1 MKCIGKVVFIIIASF
16 CLSQDIV
23 YLAKPKKETLKV
35 YVAKSSATTRTSK
48 NIDDLFI
55 NFLLR

>member
-1 MKCIGKVVFIIIASF
+1 MGKMVFVVVASF
-16 CLSQDIV
+16 CLSQDIL
-23 YLAKPKKETLKV
+23 YLTKPKKEVPKV
-35 YVAKSSATTRTSK
+35 YVVQVGTPPHKNK

>member
-1 MKCIGKVVFIIIASF
+1 MVFVIIASF
-16 CLSQDIV
+16 CLSQDIL
-23 YLAKPKKETLKV
+23 YLAKSKKEVPKV
-35 YVAKSSATTRTSK
+35 SVANNGVPPHKNK

>member
-1 MKCIGKVVFIIIASF
+1 MNRLAKMVFIIIASF
-16 CLSQDIV
+16 CLSQDIL
-23 YLAKPKKETLKV
+23 YLTKPKKEVPKV
-35 YVAKSSATTRTSK
+35 NVVKNGVPPKTNK

>member
-1 MKCIGKVVFIIIASF
+1 MKRLGKMVFVVVASF
-16 CLSQDIV
+16 CLSQDIL
-23 YLAKPKKETLKV
+23 YLTKPKKEVPKV
-35 YVAKSSATTRTSK
+35 YIVQVVTPPHKNK

>member
-1 MKCIGKVVFIIIASF
+1 MNRLAKMVFVIIASF
-16 CLSQDIV
+16 CLSQDIL
-23 YLAKPKKETLKV
+23 YLTQSKKEVPKV
-35 YVAKSSATTRTSK
+35 NVVKNGAPPKTNK

>member
-1 MKCIGKVVFIIIASF
+1 MKRLGKMVFIIIASF
-16 CLSQDIV
+16 CLSQEML
-23 YLAKPKKETLKV
+23 YLAKQQKEVPKSYMVQVGTPPNKN
-35 YVAKSSATTRTSK
+35 K

>member
-1 MKCIGKVVFIIIASF
+1 MNRLAKMVFVIIASF
-16 CLSQDIV
+16 CLSQDIL
-23 YLAKPKKETLKV
+23 YLTQSKKEVPKV
-35 YVAKSSATTRTSK
+35 NVVKNGVPPKTNK

>member
-1 MKCIGKVVFIIIASF
+1 MKRWGKMVFVVVASM
-16 CLSQDIV
+16 CLTQD
-23 YLAKPKKETLKV
+23 LAFMAKPTKEASKV
-35 YVAKSSATTRTSK
+35 YVVKSSATTRSSK

>member
-1 MKCIGKVVFIIIASF
+1 VKCLGKMVFVIIASF
-16 CLSQDIV
+16 CLSQDIL
-23 YLAKPKKETLKV
+23 YLSKLKKEVPKV
-35 YVAKSSATTRTSK
+35 SVAKNGPLTNKNK

>member
-1 MKCIGKVVFIIIASF
+1 MNRLAKMVFVIIASF
-16 CLSQDIV
+16 CLSQDIL
-23 YLAKPKKETLKV
+23 YLTQSKKEVPKV
-35 YVAKSSATTRTSK
+35 NVVKNGVPPKTSK

>member
-1 MKCIGKVVFIIIASF
+1 MKRLGKMVFVVVASF
-16 CLSQDIV
+16 CLSQEML
-23 YLAKPKKETLKV
+23 YLAKQQKEVPKSYMVQVGTPPNKN
-35 YVAKSSATTRTSK
+35 K

>member
-1 MKCIGKVVFIIIASF
+1 MRRWGKMVFVVVATI
-16 CLSQDIV
+16 CLSQDIGF
-23 YLAKPKKETLKV
+23 LSQPKREVSKV
-35 YVAKSSATTRTSK
+35 YVVKSSVPPKTSK

>member
-1 MKCIGKVVFIIIASF
+1 MNCLGKMVFVIIASF
-16 CLSQDIV
+16 CLSQDIL
-23 YLAKPKKETLKV
+23 YLSKLKKEVLKV
-35 YVAKSSATTRTSK
+35 SVANNGSLTNKNK

>member
-1 MKCIGKVVFIIIASF
+1 MKRLGKMVFVIVASF
-16 CLSQDIV
+16 CLSQEML
-23 YLAKPKKETLKV
+23 YLAKQQKEVPKSYMVQVGTPPNKN
-35 YVAKSSATTRTSK
+35 K

>member
-1 MKCIGKVVFIIIASF
+1 MNRLAKMVFIIIASF
-16 CLSQDIV
+16 CLSQDIL
-23 YLAKPKKETLKV
+23 YLAKSKKEVPKV
-35 YVAKSSATTRTSK
+35 NVVKNGVPPKTNK

>member
-1 MKCIGKVVFIIIASF
+1 MVFVIIASF
-16 CLSQDIV
+16 CLSQDIL
-23 YLAKPKKETLKV
+23 YLSKLKKEVLKV
-35 YVAKSSATTRTSK
+35 SVANNGSLTNKNK

>member
-1 MKCIGKVVFIIIASF
+1 MRGLGKIVFVIIASF
-16 CLSQDIV
+16 CLSQDIL
-23 YLAKPKKETLKV
+23 YLTKPKKEVPKV
-35 YVAKSSATTRTSK
+35 NVMKVGAPPNKNK

>member
-1 MKCIGKVVFIIIASF
+1 MKRLGKMVFVIVASF
-16 CLSQDIV
+16 CLSQEML
-23 YLAKPKKETLKV
+23 YLAKQKKEV
-35 YVAKSSATTRTSK
+35 PKSYIVQVVTPPNKNK

>member
-1 MKCIGKVVFIIIASF
+1 MRWLGKIVFVVIASF
-16 CLSQDIV
+16 CLSQEIL
-23 YLAKPKKETLKV
+23 YLTKSKKEVPKAYVVKV
-35 YVAKSSATTRTSK
+35 GAAPNKNK

>member
-1 MKCIGKVVFIIIASF
+1 MRWLGKIVFAVIASF
-16 CLSQDIV
+16 CLSQDIL
-23 YLAKPKKETLKV
+23 YLTKPKKEVPKV
-35 YVAKSSATTRTSK
+35 YIVQVGTPPHKNK

>member
-1 MKCIGKVVFIIIASF
+1 MKWLGKIVFAVIASF
-16 CLSQDIV
+16 CLSQEIL
-23 YLAKPKKETLKV
+23 YLTKPKKEVPKTYVVKV
-35 YVAKSSATTRTSK
+35 GAAPNKNK

>member
-1 MKCIGKVVFIIIASF
+1 MVFVIIASF
-16 CLSQDIV
+16 CLSQDIL
-23 YLAKPKKETLKV
+23 YLSKLKKEVPKV
-35 YVAKSSATTRTSK
+35 SVAKNGPLTNKNK

>member
-1 MKCIGKVVFIIIASF
+1 MKCLGKMVFVVIASF
-16 CLSQDIV
+16 CLSQDIL
-23 YLAKPKKETLKV
+23 YLTKPKKEVPRSYIVQVGTPPNKN
-35 YVAKSSATTRTSK
+35 K

>member
-1 MKCIGKVVFIIIASF
+1 MNRLAKMVFVIIASF
-16 CLSQDIV
+16 CLSQDIL
-23 YLAKPKKETLKV
+23 YLTQSKKEVPKV
-35 YVAKSSATTRTSK
+35 NVGKNGAPPKTNK

>member
-1 MKCIGKVVFIIIASF
+1 MKRLGKMVFVVVASF
-16 CLSQDIV
+16 CLSQDIL
-23 YLAKPKKETLKV
+23 YLTKSKKEAPKV
-35 YVAKSSATTRTSK
+35 YVVQVGTPPNKNK

>member
-1 MKCIGKVVFIIIASF
+1 MVFIVIASF
-16 CLSQDIV
+16 CLSQDIL
-23 YLAKPKKETLKV
+23 YLSRPKKETPKF
-35 YVAKSSATTRTSK
+35 YVVKSAAPPKTSK